1 MNGNGNSLST
11 GRSQILH
18 SDTMSLSVVR
28 FPTIDNHF
36 SEADVKSALQPLVVN
51 RRKPDVTLKT
61 PKSPTKSG
69 GQKSALRGF
78 SSTPSL
84 WSCGVVVGVI
94 FCLMNKQ
101 VNAHPVQDNQ
111 MEKRSERIRRSATT
125 QDDLDDLAFN
135 WFLRRSLDRKDTQR
149 NFKSR
154 VSRSI
159 ADQILSELEAQ
170 WLDTKLGAD
179 ATHPKNARQRRFA
192 PSEDIQDLV
201 GGSTDRVGGGD
212 LIINELTADWLEA
225 HSGAEST
232 SKVRTKR
239 SRRETS
245 EETSD
250 VTAEKAEESLAS
262 PRSFDEQHLA
272 HILVRQR
279 PSQPKTKSG
288 LLTKIRGGASGEVL
302 EASLNL
308 GKEIK

>member
-11 GRSQILH
+11 GRPQILH

-111 MEKRSERIRRSATT
+111 MEKRSERIRHSATT

-159 ADQILSELEAQ
+159 ADQILSELEAD
-170 WLDTKLGAD
+170 WLDTKMGAD
-179 ATHPKNARQRRFA
+179 SNHPKNARQRRFA
-192 PSEDIQDLV
+192 PSEDIP
-201 GGSTDRVGGGD
+201 DRVGGSADRVGGSE
-212 LIINELTADWLEA
+212 LVINELLADWLEN
-225 HSGAEST
+225 HSGTEST
-232 SKVRTKR
+232 SKARTKR
-239 SRRETS
+239 LRRSTL

-250 VTAEKAEESLAS
+250 AAAEKAEESLAS
-262 PRSFDEQHLA
+262 PQSFDDHHLA
-272 HILVRQR
+272 HILVRQP
-279 PSQPKTKSG
+279 PSQPKSKSG
-288 LLTKIRGGASGEVL
+288 LLTKIRGGASGEDL
-302 EASLNL
+302 QASLNL
-308 GKEIK
+308 GKERK